1 MVFEGKKKYCIAYQ
15 PLKVKAPFIRNV
27 GLCENN
33 SSMAHQHLKVKVQL
47 FRNVGM

>member
-1 MVFEGKKKYCIAYQ
+1 MCENNSVAYQ
-15 PLKVKAPFIRNV
+15 ALKVKAPFIRNA

-33 SSMAHQHLKVKVQL
+33 SSMAHQHLKVKMQL